1 MFGKSSLTAAVGALV
16 LGMAAGT
23 GSWRPP
29 LRQRPERRY
38 VKTNT
43 RYLRKTKGWTGN
55 GPDRPFKGSSAA
67 KRPARVAQKRAKAA
81 HRAMRR
87 EKWLAARF
95 GATRVETRHAING
108 GRA

>member
-1 MFGKSSLTAAVGALV
+1 MFGKSSLTAAVGALAA
-16 LGMAAGT
+16 LGMGMP
-23 GSWRPP
+23 WRPP
-29 LRQRPERRY
+29 LRRRAERSY
-38 VKTNT
+38 VKTST

-67 KRPARVAQKRAKAA
+67 KRPARLAQKRAKVSRRAA
-81 HRAMRR
+81 TR